1 MPDETKAGVVVVGS
15 INMDLV
21 VRAPAIPRPGE
32 TVLGDE
38 LQMFPGGKGANQAY
52 GVARLGT
59 PCGMVGR
66 IGADDFGH
74 RMREALRA
82 GGVDIDHVQQTPDTA
97 TGTALIVL
105 SAAGENAICVAGGAN
120 RRLAPADV
128 DAAAEAIRSAAV
140 CLLQME
146 IPPETV
152 RHTIGRCREWGVM
165 SVLDAAPAAANP
177 PDWLSEVDVLTAN
190 QSEAALLTGRTPGD
204 RDLEPAQLAREL
216 GDRGSGRIVLKLGA
230 AGALVCDQDRREH
243 LPAHRVRVVD
253 TTAAGDAFNAA
264 LGAKLATGADLFTAV
279 RYANAAGA
287 LACTVMGAFPSMP
300 DAGQVE
306 DLLRAR

>member
-38 LQMFPGGKGANQAY
+38 LQMFPGGKGANQAV

-59 PCGMVGR
+59 PCRMVGR
-66 IGADDFGH
+66 VGADDFGH

-82 GGVDIDHVQQTPDTA
+82 GGVDVDYAQPTPDTA

-120 RRLAPADV
+120 RCLAPADV
-128 DAAAEAIRSAAV
+128 DAAADAISSAAV
-140 CLLQME
+140 CLLQLE
-146 IPPETV
+146 IPPDTV
-152 RHTIGRCREWGVM
+152 RYTIGRCREWGVM
-165 SVLDAAPAAANP
+165 TVLDAAPAAANP
-177 PDWLSEVDVLTAN
+177 PDWLFDVDVLTAN
-190 QSEAALLTGRTPGD
+190 RSEAALLTGREADTTDDP
-204 RDLEPAQLAREL
+204 RTLAAALHE
-216 GDRGSGRIVLKLGA
+216 RGAKHVVLKLGA
-230 AGALVCDQDRREH
+230 GGAWASDGRREVALAPH
-243 LPAHRVRVVD
+243 KVRVVD

-264 LGAKLATGADLFTAV
+264 LGARLAAGADLFDAA

-300 DAGQVE
+300 TAE
-306 DLLRAR
+306 MLLPWE